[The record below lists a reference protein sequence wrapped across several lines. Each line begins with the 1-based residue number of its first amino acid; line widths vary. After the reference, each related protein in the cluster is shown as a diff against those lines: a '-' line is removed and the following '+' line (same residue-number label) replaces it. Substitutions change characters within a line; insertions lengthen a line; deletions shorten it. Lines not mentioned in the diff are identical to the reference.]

1 MKEIEKAI
9 LNEIIFLRIQ
19 SLSDTQVKLILEQH
33 ILKGLINASR
43 LSPNSNEG

>member
-19 SLSDTQVKLILEQH
+19 SLSDTQIKLILEQQV
-33 ILKGLINASR
+33 LKGLLNASR
-43 LSPNSNEG
+43 LSPND

>member
-19 SLSDTQVKLILEQH
+19 SLSDTQIKLILEQQV
-33 ILKGLINASR
+33 LKGLVNASK
-43 LSPNSNEG
+43 LSPNSNND

>member
-19 SLSDTQVKLILEQH
+19 YLSDTQVKLILEQH

-43 LSPNSNEG
+43 LSPNSNDV

>member
-33 ILKGLINASR
+33 ILKGLINASK
-43 LSPNSNEG
+43 LSPNSNLD

>member
-19 SLSDTQVKLILEQH
+19 SLSDTQIKLILEQH

-43 LSPNSNEG
+43 LSPNSNDV